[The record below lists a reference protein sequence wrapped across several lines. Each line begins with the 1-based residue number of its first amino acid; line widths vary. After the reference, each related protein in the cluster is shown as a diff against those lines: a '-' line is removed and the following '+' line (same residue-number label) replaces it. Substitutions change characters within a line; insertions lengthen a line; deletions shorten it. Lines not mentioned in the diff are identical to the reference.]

1 MNQLEGLLIL
11 TALPLSMLITGYWL
25 ASLLTDTEAVD
36 RLAFAAVAGL
46 VLLLA
51 AVAAV
56 NFFVPLRGV
65 WAYGCLAPILLTFL
79 LPRTRRSLWQDLRSV
94 CRPFPRAAG
103 AAGAIFFVLL
113 LWPVIQAPASLFYD
127 GTSNHDSFFWV
138 AGAEHLKR
146 HSYMELPDMSATQP
160 LTNTTSAL
168 IGLKPD
174 WGRIGGEALLA
185 LASSV
190 INVSPLKLYL
200 YATASLAIVWFA
212 LVWLALRTFVT
223 GTPARLTGIAIVCVQ
238 PVFIFF
244 HGNSNLPNLLGTLV
258 GAALIIAVERA
269 IRASADRGPSFTAW
283 ATLAALS
290 LHGLL
295 CSYPE
300 MVPFTLLSSGLLWL
314 RPWFRRP
321 FGDYWRPGLVLTA
334 ALLAGLLL
342 NPATT
347 IRAVLG
353 FFASFKQ
360 ARADATWANLFN
372 PLELAEYVPA
382 LFTLSIS
389 GAKELGWWFGWPLT
403 ALMLTLVGAAVRR
416 SADPFGLCAA
426 LAGSMA
432 LLGYTVVTGF
442 AYGWQKTVQ
451 FSGIFVVLLF
461 PVAVVELLARHRAAT
476 SGTARRLTNAALAV
490 VAVFMLYA
498 NFMNCRDAY
507 KWSDR
512 KVISADWFD
521 LREQSRGA
529 LLDAPVLVEAGTF
542 RMAFFHGMWATYFLP
557 ESHLYFGA
565 RGEESGGYLRNWVRN
580 EQRDSIPAPAA
591 VLVGRLWGDTFDA
604 NSPKILTG
612 REFVLLQRSNRVFA
626 MSGVQPVNGPPDH
639 FSDAAT
645 FDLLPHSASS
655 LLLELA
661 PRKNT
666 TAPSGAWKLT
676 RRTDGQEDFHAEFTT
691 PPPWRIRIPLVTG
704 QRNRIE
710 LNFAHEGAPLGPTA
724 FQVLTLRVENA
735 P

>member
-11 TALPLSMLITGYWL
+11 TALPLSMLLTGYWL

-36 RLAFAAVAGL
+36 RLAFAVAAGL

-56 NFFVPLRGV
+56 NFFQPLRGF
-65 WAYGCLAPILLTFL
+65 WAYACLAPILLTLL
-79 LPRTRRSLWQDLRSV
+79 LPRSRASLGQDLMSV
-94 CRPFPRAAG
+94 IRPVPRAVLGGTAL
-103 AAGAIFFVLL
+103 FFALL
-113 LWPVIQAPASLFYD
+113 LWPVLQAPASLFYD

-146 HSYMELPDMSATQP
+146 HTYMDQPVMSATQP

-168 IGLKPD
+168 IGWNPP

-200 YATASLAIVWFA
+200 YATASLAVVWFA

-223 GTPARLTGIAIVCVQ
+223 GLPARLTGIAIVCVQ
-238 PVFIFF
+238 PIFIFF
-244 HGNSNLPNLLGTLV
+244 HGNANLPNLLGTLA
-258 GAALIIAVERA
+258 GSALIIAVERA
-269 IRASADRGPSFTAW
+269 IRASAQTGPAFTAW
-283 ATLAALS
+283 AALAALS

-300 MVPFTLLSSGLLWL
+300 MVPFTLLSCGLLWL
-314 RPWFRRP
+314 RPWFRQP
-321 FGDYWRPGLVLTA
+321 FGSYWRPGLVLTA
-334 ALLAGLLL
+334 ALAAGLLL

-347 IRAVLG
+347 VRAVQG
-353 FFASFKQ
+353 FLASFKM
-360 ARADATWANLFN
+360 ARADANWANLFN

-389 GAKELGWWFGWPLT
+389 GSKELGWWFGWPLS
-403 ALMLTLVGAAVRR
+403 ALMLTLISAAVRR
-416 SADPFGLCAA
+416 STDPFGLCAA

-432 LLGYTVVTGF
+432 LLGYTLITGF

-451 FSGIFVVLLF
+451 FSGIFVALLF
-461 PVAVVELLARHRAAT
+461 PVAVVELLARHRVAT
-476 SGTARRLTNAALAV
+476 TGTGRRLTNASLAV

-498 NFMNCRDAY
+498 NFMNCRDTY

-529 LLDAPVLVEAGTF
+529 LMDSPVLIEAATF
-542 RMAFFHGMWATYFLP
+542 RMAFFHGMWAAYFLP
-557 ESHLYFGA
+557 ESHVYFGA
-565 RGEESGGYLRNWVRN
+565 RGEESGGYLRNWVVN
-580 EQRDSIPAPAA
+580 EQSKPIPPPAA

-612 REFVLLQRSNRVFA
+612 REFVLLQKSNRMFA
-626 MSGVQPVNGPPDH
+626 MTGVQPVNGPPDY
-639 FSDAAT
+639 FSDAAS
-645 FDLLPHSASS
+645 FDLLPHSTSH
-655 LLLELA
+655 LQLELA
-661 PRKNT
+661 PRKSAD
-666 TAPSGAWKLT
+666 APKGVWKIS
-676 RRTDGQEDFHAEFTT
+676 RRTEGQEDFLREITT
-691 PPPWRIRIPLVTG
+691 PPPWRIRIPLAAG

-710 LNFAHEGAPLGPTA
+710 LNFVHEGAPLDTTA
-724 FQVLTLRVENA
+724 FQVLTLRVTDA

>member
-11 TALPLSMLITGYWL
+11 IALPLSLMLTGYWL
-25 ASLLTDTEAVD
+25 AALLSDSSAVD
-36 RLAFAAVAGL
+36 RLAFALACGL
-46 VLLLA
+46 ALLLA

-56 NFFVPLRGV
+56 NFFQPLRGV
-65 WAYGCLAPILLTFL
+65 WAYGCLAPILFTFL
-79 LPRTRRSLWQDLRSV
+79 LPRTRRSLWQDLRSI
-94 CRPFPRAAG
+94 CRPFPRAAVG
-103 AAGAIFFVLL
+103 AGAVFFVLL

-146 HSYMELPDMSATQP
+146 NSYMMQPVMSATQP
-160 LTNTTSAL
+160 LTNTTSVL
-168 IGLKPD
+168 IGLTPP

-200 YATASLAIVWFA
+200 YATASLAMVWFG

-223 GTPARLTGIAIVCVQ
+223 ATPARLTGIAIVCVQ

-244 HGNSNLPNLLGTLV
+244 HGNANLPNLLGTLT
-258 GAALIIAVERA
+258 GSALIIAVERA
-269 IRASADRGPSFTAW
+269 IRAASVSTPAFTAW

-300 MVPFTLLSSGLLWL
+300 MVPFVLLPCALLWL
-314 RPWFRRP
+314 RPWFRQS
-321 FGDYWRPGLVLTA
+321 FGHYWRFGLLLTA
-334 ALLAGLLL
+334 ALLAGALL

-347 IRAVLG
+347 VRAIQG
-353 FFASFKQ
+353 FLASFNL
-360 ARADATWANLFN
+360 ARENENWANLFN

-382 LFTLSIS
+382 FFTLSIPGS
-389 GAKELGWWFGWPLT
+389 KELGWWFGWPLS
-403 ALMLTLVGAAVRR
+403 ALMLGLVGVAVRR
-416 SADPFGLCAA
+416 SSDPFGLCAA
-426 LAGSMA
+426 LAGSLV
-432 LLGYTVVTGF
+432 LLGYTLGTGF
-442 AYGWQKTVQ
+442 AYGMQKTVQ

-461 PVAVVELLARHRAAT
+461 PVAVVELLARRRATT
-476 SGTARRLTNAALAV
+476 SGRAHRLTTATLAV
-490 VAVFMLYA
+490 VGGFMVYA
-498 NFMNCRDAY
+498 NFMNCRDTY

-529 LLDAPVLVEAGTF
+529 LMDAPVLVEAASF
-542 RMAFFHGMWATYFLP
+542 RMAFFHGMWAAYFLP

-565 RGEESGGYLRNWVRN
+565 RGQESGGYLRDWVVN
-580 EQRDSIPAPAA
+580 EQKLPIPIPSA

-612 REFVLLQRSNRVFA
+612 REFVLLQKSNRMFA
-626 MSGVQPVNGPPDH
+626 MEGVQPLNGPPDH
-639 FSDAAT
+639 FSDTAA
-645 FDLLPHSASS
+645 FDLLPHSPSI
-655 LLLELA
+655 LLVELA

-666 TAPSGAWKLT
+666 IAPSGAWQLT
-676 RRTDGQEDFHAEFTT
+676 RRTDGQADFQAELST
-691 PPPWRIRIPLVTG
+691 PPPWRIRIPLVAG

-710 LNFAHEGAPLGPTA
+710 FHFAHAGGPLGPTA
-724 FQVLTLRVENA
+724 FQVQSLRVENA